1 MRDSPAAEPAKRF
14 NVGDGVRPQIDQR
27 FRRLPR
33 LVARAFAVVW
43 RAPPRQLLLAGC
55 LQVITG
61 VGLAV
66 QVLVAQRARPHARR
80 RGAAPRP
87 LPAVGRKWRS
97 ARFLTNSAE
106 VDGPP

>member
-14 NVGDGVRPQIDQR
+14 NVGDVVRPRIDQR

-43 RAPPRQLLLAGC
+43 RAAPRQLLLAGC

-66 QVLVAQRARPHARR
+66 QVLVAQRATPHAR
-80 RGAAPRP
+80 
-87 LPAVGRKWRS
+87 
-97 ARFLTNSAE
+97 
-106 VDGPP
+106 